1 MPKGIVTWS
10 VTWSNVDSISF
21 IPITFRRKCAR
32 YSAKNFDFFLHLPMD
47 NGLKANVFNLVQRLH
62 WYLGC
67 HSVLRICY
75 DIFTLMFWVF
85 LFLAGADGSTDS
97 KVHGANMGPIWGR
110 QEVGPMVAPM
120 HFAISVIVLT
130 ALPSSSAMDVVSMIA
145 YDAFVS
151 GCDYI
156 MMASPP

>member
-1 MPKGIVTWS
+1 
-10 VTWSNVDSISF
+10 
-21 IPITFRRKCAR
+21 
-32 YSAKNFDFFLHLPMD
+32 
-47 NGLKANVFNLVQRLH
+47 
-62 WYLGC
+62 
-67 HSVLRICY
+67 
-75 DIFTLMFWVF
+75 MFWVF
-85 LFLAGADGSTDS
+85 LFLAGADGSPDS
-97 KVHGANMGPIWGR
+97 KVHGANMGSIWGR

-120 HFAISVIVLT
+120 NFAISVIVLT